1 MPAPEPVAQPGRHPA
16 FSPVSVPV
24 SETGCAPGSGSTGGA
39 PAPAVSMR
47 DLLAACAAADAV
59 SRPPRAPEPH
69 DRPAA
74 RGHREAA

>member
-1 MPAPEPVAQPGRHPA
+1 MPAPEPTAEPRRHPA
-16 FSPVSVPV
+16 PSLVTPVTHRAPA
-24 SETGCAPGSGSTGGA
+24 APGA
-39 PAPAVSMR
+39 AVSMR
-47 DLLAACAAADAV
+47 DLLASCAAAEAV

>member
-1 MPAPEPVAQPGRHPA
+1 MPAPEPVAQPRRHPA
-16 FSPVSVPV
+16 FSSVSVPE
-24 SETGCAPGSGSTGGA
+24 SGCASGSGSTGGA

>member
-1 MPAPEPVAQPGRHPA
+1 MPAPQPRRYPA
-16 FSPVSVPV
+16 FSPV
-24 SETGCAPGSGSTGGA
+24 AGSTGGA
-39 PAPAVSMR
+39 PVPAVSMA
-47 DLLAACAAADAV
+47 DLLASCAAADAV

>member
-1 MPAPEPVAQPGRHPA
+1 MAAV
-16 FSPVSVPV
+16 
-24 SETGCAPGSGSTGGA
+24 STGA
-39 PAPAVSMR
+39 PVPAVSMR
-47 DLLAACAAADAV
+47 DLLASCAAADAV